1 MGPETCRV
9 AQLTPHMGSS
19 VLCQKL
25 NFWGIHKPF
34 IFQRKYGKKKE
45 WHNPLT
51 SSICLFFF
59 ICNFINKHGK
69 KICQCSVAFCSSD
82 DQILKETGC

>member
-51 SSICLFFF
+51 SSICFVFLFV
-59 ICNFINKHGK
+59 ILLTSMEK
-69 KICQCSVAFCSSD
+69 KYVNVV
-82 DQILKETGC
+82 